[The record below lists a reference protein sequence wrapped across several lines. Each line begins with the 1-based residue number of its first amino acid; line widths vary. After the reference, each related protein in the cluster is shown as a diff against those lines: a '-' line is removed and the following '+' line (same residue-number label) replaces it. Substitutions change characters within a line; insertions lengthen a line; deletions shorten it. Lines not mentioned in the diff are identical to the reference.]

1 MSTNAW
7 LKVILALWV
16 LGFLVV
22 ACGPAIAADGI
33 GGTLVGGIF
42 GALLGTFLFVP
53 WIVGVG
59 ILLILIWLTNPRERP
74 RADGYPDDRHQDSDD
89 RYRDDR
95 SR

>member
-1 MSTNAW
+1 MTTNSW

-33 GGTLVGGIF
+33 GGTLIGGAF
-42 GALLGTFLFVP
+42 GLLLGSVLFVP
-53 WIVGVG
+53 WLVGVG
-59 ILLILIWLTNPRERP
+59 ILIVLIRLTKPRGRTPEQRYP
-74 RADGYPDDRHQDSDD
+74 DRRHPDDR
-89 RYRDDR
+89 Y